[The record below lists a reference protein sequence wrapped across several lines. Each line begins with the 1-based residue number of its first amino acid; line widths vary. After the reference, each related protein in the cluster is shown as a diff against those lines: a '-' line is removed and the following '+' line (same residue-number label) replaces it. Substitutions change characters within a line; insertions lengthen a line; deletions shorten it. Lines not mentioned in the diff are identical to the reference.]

1 MVLTKVR
8 KEETQRV
15 EKATMRMMDFWRGDW
30 MAEVAGIEG
39 EERGPIGPGEA
50 MVGELSLFCFIFYL
64 INILIL

>member
-15 EKATMRMMDFWRGDW
+15 KKATMKMMDFWRGDW
-30 MAEVAGIEG
+30 VAEVAGIEG
-39 EERGPIGPGEA
+39 EEQVAIGPGET
-50 MVGELSLFCFIFYL
+50 VVRELSLFFIIYYL